1 MDEVQSWRMRKNLS
15 SRLDGEGLA
24 SRTQRRFSMW
34 NIPDIAP
41 VLVICALGL
50 TTVCVVAIV
59 FWYRARDKE
68 LQFQREMR
76 IREMEHQ
83 QKMRE
88 LEVELEKAKA
98 RQAYERTA

>member
-1 MDEVQSWRMRKNLS
+1 
-15 SRLDGEGLA
+15 
-24 SRTQRRFSMW
+24 MW
-34 NIPDIAP
+34 NVPDIAP
-41 VLVICALGL
+41 VLVSCVFCLM
-50 TTVCVVAIV
+50 TVCIVAIV

-83 QKMRE
+83 QKMRG

-98 RQAYERTA
+98 SQVYERTA